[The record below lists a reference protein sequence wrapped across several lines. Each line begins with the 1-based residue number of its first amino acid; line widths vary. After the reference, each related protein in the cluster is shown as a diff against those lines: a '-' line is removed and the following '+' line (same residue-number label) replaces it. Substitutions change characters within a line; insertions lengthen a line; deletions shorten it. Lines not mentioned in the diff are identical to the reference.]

1 MIGGV
6 VGGGLGV
13 GGAGGDR
20 RAGPGTDPARAV
32 APLLVIAVGNPS
44 RGDDALGPALLDR
57 LRDADVER
65 AGDVELLLDFQ
76 LQVEHA
82 LDLDGRHAV
91 LFVDASREAA
101 LAGTVSLAR
110 IEADAGTPGTSHAL
124 SAPAVLG
131 IARRIGSAPPPSW
144 QMAIGGRTFGLGE
157 PLSGAGSAGLEQGVE
172 AALGWLRARRAEAGA
187 DA

>member
-1 MIGGV
+1 VRDVNRAMASDGGSARP
-6 VGGGLGV
+6 
-13 GGAGGDR
+13 GADR
-20 RAGPGTDPARAV
+20 SRTV

-57 LRDADVER
+57 LHEAQVER

-82 LDLDGRHAV
+82 LDLGGRRAV

-101 LAGTVSLAR
+101 LAGAVSLAR
-110 IEADAGTPGTSHAL
+110 IEADAGSPGTSHAL

-131 IARRIGSAPPPSW
+131 IARRIGSAPPPAW
-144 QMAIGGRTFGLGE
+144 QMAIGGCAFGLGE
-157 PLSGAGSAGLEQGVE
+157 PLSGAGSAGLERGVE
-172 AALGWLRARRAEAGA
+172 AALGWLRARRAEADA